1 MTKVPSRDEPSL
13 RIHQAVARDLGV
25 AIVSGRYQPGDSF
38 IGEIEYAEQ
47 LQVSRTAYREAIR
60 ILTAKGLLESRPKAG
75 TRVTPRTRW
84 NLLDPDIL
92 AWMFAGEP
100 DEAFIRDLFE
110 LRAIIEPAAAALAAE
125 RRSDAQLEDLGAALE
140 AMQRHGLATE
150 EGRAADQQFHRVL
163 LQASHNEPLATLAS
177 SVGAAVEWTTRF
189 KQRRRP
195 LPRDPVPSHK
205 AVYQAIA
212 ARKPKAA
219 EGAMADLLRMALEDM
234 DMAYRRVDLAT
245 RATRAGRART
255 KKP

>member
-13 RIHQAVARDLGV
+13 RIHQAVARDLGI
-25 AIVSGRYQPGDSF
+25 AIVTGRYQPGDSF

-47 LQVSRTAYREAIR
+47 LQISRTAYREAIR

-75 TRVTPRTRW
+75 TRVTPRSRW

-110 LRAIIEPAAAALAAE
+110 LRGIIEPAAAALAAE
-125 RRSDAQLEDLGAALE
+125 RRSEPELEAMGAALE
-140 AMQRHGLATE
+140 AMQRLGLATE
-150 EGRAADQQFHRVL
+150 EGRAADQRFHRVL

-195 LPRDPVPSHK
+195 LPRDPMPAHK
-205 AVYQAIA
+205 AVYQAIVRRQPKV
-212 ARKPKAA
+212 ARLRMA
-219 EGAMADLLRMALEDM
+219 ELLRMALEDM
-234 DMAYRRVDLAT
+234 DMAPNQHHNLLP
-245 RATRAGRART
+245 G
-255 KKP
+255 P